1 MRAIFM
7 KKDFLYVDRYVYVRA
22 NQIVMHNKYRMENQ
36 VEERLID
43 LEVSRIL
50 INWYESHKREL
61 PWRETCDPYLIWVS
75 EIILQ
80 QTRVAQGLDYFL
92 RFTARFPDVRT
103 LAEAEEGE
111 VLKYWQGL
119 GYYSRARNLHAA
131 AKHVVAHFG
140 GCFPRAY
147 ADVLA
152 LKGIGAYTAA
162 AIVSFAWNEPYPVV
176 DGNVYRVLARLF
188 GIDTPIDSAAG
199 KKLFAELAT
208 HLLDPQR
215 AGLHNQAI
223 MELGALQCVPR
234 NPDCA
239 ACPLADR
246 CVAYAMGR
254 VEALPVKQHKIK
266 TRDRYFHYLY
276 LIYNGE
282 TWLHRRPAGD
292 IWEGLYEF
300 PLIETDRPMDL
311 DGLAQTASYR
321 RWLGNSGTLRL
332 FHTLPDVKHV
342 LSHQVL
348 HASFYGIAL
357 ECAPEGLDNFLR
369 IPLADFDRYAI
380 PRLIHIYMEK
390 VDGNLVE

>member
-1 MRAIFM
+1 M
-7 KKDFLYVDRYVYVRA
+7 YVCAY
-22 NQIVMHNKYRMENQ
+22 QIVMNSEQKMESRAD
-36 VEERLID
+36 ERLID
-43 LEVSRIL
+43 LEVSRLL
-50 INWYESHKREL
+50 INWYELHKRAL
-61 PWRETCDPYLIWVS
+61 PWRETADPYLIWVS

-92 RFTARFPDVRT
+92 RFTERFPSVQA

-131 AKHVVAHFG
+131 AKAVVERFG
-140 GCFPRAY
+140 GQFPHRY
-147 ADVLA
+147 EEVLS

-162 AIVSFAWNEPYPVV
+162 AIVSFAWGAPYPVV

-188 GIDTPIDSAAG
+188 DIDTPIDSSEG
-199 KKLFAELAT
+199 KKLFMELAG
-208 HLLDPQR
+208 HLLDPHR

-234 NPDCA
+234 HPDCT
-239 ACPLADR
+239 ACPLVNR
-246 CVAYAMGR
+246 CVAYAAGK
-254 VEALPVKQHKIK
+254 VEERPVKSHKTK

-282 TWLHRRPAGD
+282 TWLRRRPAGD

-300 PLIETDRPMDL
+300 PMIETEGPMDL
-311 DGLAQTASYR
+311 VALSQTATYR
-321 RWLGNSGTLRL
+321 RWLANAGELH
-332 FHTLPDVKHV
+332 FCHTLTDVKHV

-348 HASFYGIAL
+348 HASFYGIVL
-357 ECAPEGLDNFLR
+357 KQAPEGLDDYIR
-369 IPLADFDRYAI
+369 IPLSAFDHYAI
-380 PRLIHIYMEK
+380 PRLIHIYIEK
-390 VDGNLVE
+390 MGGNLSE